1 MRIKKIALFAG
12 LCSCLIAGLIASPSS
27 SKQIATGKVPFSG
40 CYVYGNLLAGKVQVV
55 TSPFGSPTDRV
66 PTYKVQVVNAF
77 PDLKVKSVNAFPSRC
92 GEWQFVSSFPKFKIR
107 YVNSFPDFTIKM
119 VSSFPGR

>member
-1 MRIKKIALFAG
+1 MRIKKIASVAA
-12 LCSCLIAGLIASPSS
+12 LCACLMAALIASSSS
-27 SKQIATGKVPFSG
+27 SKQISSGKVPFSG

-66 PTYKVQVVNAF
+66 PTYKVQIVNSF
-77 PDLKVKSVNAFPSRC
+77 PDLKVKSVNSFPSKC

-107 YVNSFPDFTIKM
+107 YVTSFPDFTIKM